1 MATPIKIKRSAV
13 ADKRP
18 ALSDLQLG
26 ELALNTYDGRLY
38 TERDAGGVGI
48 GTTISLLTPWTENYG
63 GDSVYAL
70 SNIGI
75 GTTMLQKGGI
85 QPPERVEIY
94 RDVILK
100 GNHTGVGGTTS
111 SGIGRTS
118 IVRIGINSDI
128 PGGCLDLRY
137 GGGPLCLPVA
147 VAAGGTAGAGNEGY
161 FHSEGTQ
168 LGNMWIDK
176 PNMKLVVALNN
187 GDITNISTESY
198 KQPQDYD
205 FIRGWHGPLIPNET
219 IRDTDADIIPDKPV
233 EEPVGWNTSNVVYN
247 TGVDQFQYRTTLGK
261 WKTQVSTAQTGTEII
276 INGTTAILNVA
287 GIGSISLGTLS

>member
-1 MATPIKIKRSAV
+1 
-13 ADKRP
+13 
-18 ALSDLQLG
+18 
-26 ELALNTYDGRLY
+26 
-38 TERDAGGVGI
+38 
-48 GTTISLLTPWTENYG
+48 
-63 GDSVYAL
+63 
-70 SNIGI
+70 
-75 GTTMLQKGGI
+75 
-85 QPPERVEIY
+85 
-94 RDVILK
+94 
-100 GNHTGVGGTTS
+100 
-111 SGIGRTS
+111 
-118 IVRIGINSDI
+118 
-128 PGGCLDLRY
+128 
-137 GGGPLCLPVA
+137 
-147 VAAGGTAGAGNEGY
+147 
-161 FHSEGTQ
+161 
-168 LGNMWIDK
+168 MWIDK